1 MHIMSV
7 SCLECGEEL
16 YDFNIKPT
24 KFLNY
29 YKTIM
34 ESEILKLIVKKK
46 STSKSSKDTECC
58 AFLMVDSQWV
68 SYMDM
73 DLSIEVWTVP
83 PSTTLEK
90 LRS

>member
-34 ESEILKLIVKKK
+34 ESEILKLIVKK
-46 STSKSSKDTECC
+46 
-58 AFLMVDSQWV
+58 
-68 SYMDM
+68 
-73 DLSIEVWTVP
+73 INI
-83 PSTTLEK
+83 
-90 LRS
+90 